1 MRNSEPA
8 VLEVKNMQDFLK
20 QLNATPSAEDFREE
34 RRLTIGYE
42 LHIIIKNIVCLCCLW
57 KWVRLRYDEEMKC

>member
-1 MRNSEPA
+1 MRNNEPA

-34 RRLTIGYE
+34 R
-42 LHIIIKNIVCLCCLW
+42 
-57 KWVRLRYDEEMKC
+57 